1 MLRIYFSSDDIARTR
16 IAPGPDPLWE
26 LMLALQ
32 MLSPQRGD
40 LLFTGWRREA
50 TEALRH
56 ADLGPP
62 LELLRAL
69 NPNVGYFP
77 DFLNPIEA
85 LHGLDHGLEAIRRTP
100 KRMLTRDVRE
110 LARSRRLPATVREVA
125 DGDPRTLKTLTS
137 TMRAC
142 HELVLAPYWSH
153 IETAVD
159 RDRSTKV
166 NALAHGGVQAMLA
179 CLRPLAGWSDG
190 ELRVPDYRDQELHL
204 DGRGL
209 LLIPS
214 YFIVN
219 KPLTMFDPALPP
231 VLVYPVQ
238 RPPDT
243 LPVRDTARPQA
254 LSALIGPTRA
264 AVLQAIGTNPR
275 TTEELASRAGVS
287 AASASEHSG
296 VLRRSGLVESHRERN
311 RMRHRLTA
319 LGLALLEHRGP
330 ASDLCTSAGRPVSRG
345 RRGGG

>member
-1 MLRIYFSSDDIARTR
+1 MLRIYFSGDDIARTR
-16 IAPGPDPLWE
+16 IAAAPDPLWE

-32 MLSPQRGD
+32 MLSPQPGD
-40 LLFTGWRREA
+40 LLFTGWRKEA
-50 TEALRH
+50 TEALRQ
-56 ADLGPP
+56 AGLGPP
-62 LELLRAL
+62 LKLLRAL

-85 LHGLDHGLEAIRRTP
+85 LRGLDHGLEAIRRTP
-100 KRMLTRDVRE
+100 KRMLSRDVHE
-110 LARSRRLPATVREVA
+110 LARSRKLPATAREVR
-125 DGDPRTLKTLTS
+125 DGDPGVLKALTN

-142 HELVLAPYWSH
+142 HELVLAPYWRR
-153 IETAVD
+153 IETAID
-159 RDRSTKV
+159 RDRSAKV
-166 NALAHGGVQAMLA
+166 NALAHGGVQALLA
-179 CLRPLAGWSDG
+179 SLRPLAGWSDG
-190 ELRVPDYRDQELHL
+190 ELRVPAYRDQELHL

-209 LLIPS
+209 LHIPS

-238 RPPDT
+238 RPPDA
-243 LPVRDTARPQA
+243 LPVRDTAKPQA

-275 TTEELASRAGVS
+275 TTEELARRAGIS

-296 VLRRSGLVESHRERN
+296 VLRRSGLVESDRDRN

-319 LGLALLEHRGP
+319 LGLALL
-330 ASDLCTSAGRPVSRG
+330 D
-345 RRGGG
+345 RRTDWSGACLG